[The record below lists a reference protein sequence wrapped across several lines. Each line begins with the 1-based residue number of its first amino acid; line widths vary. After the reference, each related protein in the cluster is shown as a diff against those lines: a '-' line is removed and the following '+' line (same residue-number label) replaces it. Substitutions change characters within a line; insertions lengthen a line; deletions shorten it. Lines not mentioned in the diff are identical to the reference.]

1 MMDFAAL
8 FGENEMRGRVKFND
22 FSLSVTFG
30 SDGHLEREKQ
40 SSHSF
45 GKTGTLLLTF

>member
-1 MMDFAAL
+1 M
-8 FGENEMRGRVKFND
+8 KFND